1 MQGEGGASLIGD
13 AEHTSTTGRR
23 RVGVLLTVAGII
35 AVLDQATKMLAVE
48 HLADGRVVPVIGE
61 FLELRLHRNP
71 GAAFSLATN
80 ATVLLAIVM
89 IGVIVAILYMSR
101 KLVSLPWAVAL
112 AGMLG
117 GAIGNLGDRLFRQP
131 GPFEGHVVD
140 FLGTP
145 WWVGNVADAAIVGG
159 AAMIALLSLR
169 GITYDGSDPAASMR
183 ARADDADETDRS
195 E

>member
-1 MQGEGGASLIGD
+1 MQRARGASLIGD
-13 AEHTSTTGRR
+13 AETTNIGGRR
-23 RVGVLLTVAGII
+23 RVGVLLTVAGFI
-35 AVLDQATKMLAVE
+35 AVVDQVTKMLAVR
-48 HLADGRVVPVIGE
+48 HLSDGRAVSVTGD

-89 IGVIVAILYMSR
+89 IAVIAAILYMSR
-101 KLVSLPWAVAL
+101 RLTSVPWAVGL

-117 GAIGNLGDRLFRQP
+117 GAIGNLGDRLFREP

-140 FLGTP
+140 FLATP
-145 WWVGNVADAAIVGG
+145 WWVGNVADATIVGG
-159 AAMIALLSLR
+159 AALIALLSLR
-169 GITYDGSDPAASMR
+169 GITYDGSDPSSAKR
-183 ARADDADETDRS
+183 EKPDDTDQP

>member
-1 MQGEGGASLIGD
+1 MQRARGASLIND
-13 AEHTSTTGRR
+13 ADNTSTTGRR
-23 RVGVLLTVAGII
+23 RVGVLLTIAGII
-35 AVLDQATKMLAVE
+35 AVIDQATKTLAVE

-80 ATVLLAIVM
+80 ATVLLALVM
-89 IGVIVAILYMSR
+89 IAVIVAILYMSR
-101 KLVSLPWAVAL
+101 RLASVPWAVAL

-117 GAIGNLGDRLFRQP
+117 GAIGNLGDRLFRRP

-159 AAMIALLSLR
+159 AAMIAFLSLR
-169 GITYDGSDPAASMR
+169 GITYDGSDHAASKQ
-183 ARADDADETDRS
+183 ARPDDADQA
-195 E
+195 